1 MKRKEFGF
9 ANWDPLQQPAPEP
22 TSPQSVDADT
32 YGDPQREQRKV
43 LKSSRQ
49 VAKPI
54 DIVSIYPDPAQP
66 RRALPSEIRAS
77 WDGDPAHLASAFDTW
92 MTAIEAETGRRY
104 DLAPLLTG
112 SGVRPLADDE
122 SDDLSALEAALL
134 RLIDLASS
142 IYHDGLLNPIT
153 VGAANDVYVI
163 ETGERRWLAFHLL
176 FAALG
181 DDRFSKIP
189 ATEVTPNVWR
199 QANENSARD
208 NLNAVA
214 RARQYAILMMD
225 LLAETTP
232 FRLYDECESD
242 RAFYAQVLGLR
253 VPTGQNERLLS
264 ALGVTSRSA
273 LSRYRDILGLSDD
286 DWLRADDQNLSEREL
301 FRTQNNVDSAQPASQ
316 RRAAPAS
323 FIERTANT
331 FSTNTLALTKIEQ
344 QIAKHPN
351 TDFTALE
358 PLIDA
363 QIDKLRAL
371 KRRLRK

>member
-9 ANWDPLQQPAPEP
+9 ANWEPLQPEPEP

-32 YGDPQREQRKV
+32 YGDPQRERRG

-54 DIVSIYPDPAQP
+54 DIASIYPDPAQP
-66 RRALPSEIRAS
+66 RRALPSEVRAT
-77 WDGDPAHLASAFDTW
+77 WDSDPAHLASAFDGW
-92 MTAIEAETGRRY
+92 LTAIEAESGRRY
-104 DLAPLLTG
+104 DLPALLTG
-112 SGVRPLADDE
+112 SGARLLTDDDSE
-122 SDDLSALEAALL
+122 NLSTLEASLV

-142 IYHDGLLNPIT
+142 IFHDGLLNPIT
-153 VGAANDVYVI
+153 VGAVDNVYVI

-176 FAALG
+176 YAALA
-181 DDRFSKIP
+181 DERFARIP

-199 QANENSARD
+199 QASENSARD

-232 FRLYDECESD
+232 FRLYHESESD

-253 VPTGQNERLLS
+253 VPSGQNERLLS

-273 LSRYRDILGLSDD
+273 LSRYRDILGLSDEQ
-286 DWLRADDQNLSEREL
+286 WLRADDQDLSEREL
-301 FRTQNNVDSAQPASQ
+301 FRTKDNSRSEGKPPA
-316 RRAAPAS
+316 RRRSAPAS
-323 FIERTANT
+323 FIERTASA
-331 FSTNTLALTKIEQ
+331 FSTHTLALTKVEQ
-344 QIAKHPN
+344 QISKHPD
-351 TDFTALE
+351 TDYSALE

-363 QIDKLRAL
+363 QIDRLRAL
-371 KRRLRK
+371 KRRLRP

>member
-32 YGDPQREQRKV
+32 YGDPQRERKG
-43 LKSSRQ
+43 LRSSRQ

-66 RRALPSEIRAS
+66 RRALPTDVRAA
-77 WDGDPAHLASAFDTW
+77 WDGDPAHLAAAFDFW
-92 MTAIEAETGRRY
+92 LTAIESETGRRY
-104 DLAPLLTG
+104 DLTALIVG
-112 SGVRPLADDE
+112 SGPRPLADNE
-122 SDDLSALEAALL
+122 ADDLTALEAGLI
-134 RLIDLASS
+134 RLVDLAAS
-142 IYHDGLLNPIT
+142 IFRDGLLNPIT
-153 VGAANDVYVI
+153 VGAHDDLYVI

-176 FAALG
+176 LAALG
-181 DDRFSKIP
+181 DERWSKIP

-199 QANENSARD
+199 QASENSARD

-232 FRLYDECESD
+232 FKLYHETESD

-301 FRTQNNVDSAQPASQ
+301 FRTQNNSETEQKAAQT

-323 FIERTANT
+323 FIERTAHT
-331 FSTNTLALTKIEQ
+331 FSTNTLALMKIEQ
-344 QIAKHPN
+344 QIAKHPH

-363 QIDKLRAL
+363 QIDRLRVL